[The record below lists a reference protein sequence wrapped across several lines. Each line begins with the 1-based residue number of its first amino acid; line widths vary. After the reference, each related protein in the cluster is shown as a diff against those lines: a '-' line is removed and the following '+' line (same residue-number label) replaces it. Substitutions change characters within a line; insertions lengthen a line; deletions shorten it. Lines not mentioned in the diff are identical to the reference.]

1 MSPNNLSVIY
11 YGWLTSDASGIPNHL
26 ATAIAAARPQALI
39 AVFYTAQPKFMNLS
53 PQVRDLLHS
62 AGTRIYAYTSL
73 GYGARDHREVQ
84 ADVAHYLAN
93 GADGIFFDEADS
105 SIDGVKTRYYKQLY
119 EQVKQHGQAVILN
132 TGVAA
137 TSEALMSVADILM
150 VEHQWR
156 AFAQTCP
163 WRAKYAPER
172 FMGNSSNEP
181 GALQHLYYPISRATG
196 VRDTRAAWASGIGWH
211 YSTDRYTDLPPWFA
225 DYTRAI
231 REH

>member
-1 MSPNNLSVIY
+1 MPSNNLAVIY
-11 YGWLTSDASGIPNHL
+11 YGWLISDASGVPNHL

-39 AVFYTAQPKFMNLS
+39 AVFYTFQPKFMNLS

-62 AGTRIYAYTSL
+62 VGTRIYAYIPL
-73 GYGARDHREVQ
+73 GYGARDRREVQ

-105 SIDGVKTRYYKQLY
+105 SIDRVKASYYKQLY
-119 EQVKQHGQAVILN
+119 AQVKQGGQTVIMN
-132 TGVAA
+132 RGVAA

-156 AFAQTCP
+156 AFAQTCA
-163 WRAKYAPER
+163 WRARYAPER

-181 GALQHLYYPISRATG
+181 GALQHLYYPTQP
-196 VRDTRAAWASGIGWH
+196 RDGCARHTRGLGERDWLA
-211 YSTDRYTDLPPWFA
+211 L
-225 DYTRAI
+225 
-231 REH
+231 